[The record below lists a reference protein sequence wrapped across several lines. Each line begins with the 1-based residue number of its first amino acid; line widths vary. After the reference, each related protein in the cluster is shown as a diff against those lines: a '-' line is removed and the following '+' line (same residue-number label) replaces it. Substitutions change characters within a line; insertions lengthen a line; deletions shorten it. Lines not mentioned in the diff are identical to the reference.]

1 LAHLTSD
8 VRSSDRSSRLRA
20 RPSSEEGERSAEVD
34 CERYTDREDYM
45 GRFTKALDELVA
57 ARWVLAEDRAAMLQL
72 GEREWAEATK

>member
-1 LAHLTSD
+1 MCVRRIVHPVCAH
-8 VRSSDRSSRLRA
+8 VRG
-20 RPSSEEGERSAEVD
+20 SEEGERSAEVD
-34 CERYTDREDYM
+34 CERYTDREDYI